1 MIHIIS
7 DLKMIIEFV
16 LLAAVLFIL
25 FYKYV
30 TRQFGTWEGLG
41 NNLRNVTRQFGTWVG
56 LGKNLRNV
64 TRQFGIWEGL
74 GNNLRNATRQS
85 GTWEGFKNNNI
96 SGYDELIIL
105 LGCKDDKISV
115 FHFRHSEY

>member
-7 DLKMIIEFV
+7 DIKMIIEFV

-41 NNLRNVTRQFGTWVG
+41 N
-56 LGKNLRNV
+56 NLRNV

>member
-7 DLKMIIEFV
+7 DIKMIIEFV

-41 NNLRNVTRQFGTWVG
+41 NNLRNVTRQFKT
-56 LGKNLRNV
+56 LGGFRN
-64 TRQFGIWEGL
+64 
-74 GNNLRNATRQS
+74 ND
-85 GTWEGFKNNNI
+85 I
-96 SGYDELIIL
+96 SGYDEFIIDFIFL
-105 LGCKDDKISV
+105 LGCKDDEISV

>member
-7 DLKMIIEFV
+7 DIKMIIEFV

-41 NNLRNVTRQFGTWVG
+41 NNLRNVTRQFKT
-56 LGKNLRNV
+56 LGGFRN
-64 TRQFGIWEGL
+64 
-74 GNNLRNATRQS
+74 ND
-85 GTWEGFKNNNI
+85 I
-96 SGYDELIIL
+96 SGYDEFIIFL
-105 LGCKDDKISV
+105 LGCKDDEISV

>member
-7 DLKMIIEFV
+7 DIKMIIEFV

-30 TRQFGTWEGLG
+30 TRQFGT
-41 NNLRNVTRQFGTWVG
+41 
-56 LGKNLRNV
+56 
-64 TRQFGIWEGL
+64 WEGL